1 MCLGMLEFAYC
12 LSSLV
17 KFECL
22 LKCFQRVFQMQS
34 QQDKRRR
41 YSRMRSKA
49 SASSVF
55 YHSQEEDPWRPGA
68 DRLGPQRDP
77 QSGPLYDT
85 YQDSVSESSPVTT
98 EPDPLGKN

>member
-1 MCLGMLEFAYC
+1 MKIECFLE
-12 LSSLV
+12 
-17 KFECL
+17 
-22 LKCFQRVFQMQS
+22 CFQMVFQMQS

-41 YSRMRSKA
+41 YSMMRSNE

-55 YHSQEEDPWRPGA
+55 YHSQEEDPGRA
-68 DRLGPQRDP
+68 DGLGPQRDP